1 MATITLS
8 DAEKVFILHGVE
20 VHVVICLKKLL
31 LKVNFNNERM
41 ITGVMDVLVAIIAP
55 WNLRPA

>member
-20 VHVVICLKKLL
+20 VHVVICLKKTF
-31 LKVNFNNERM
+31 KVNFNNERM